1 MSAPQPGQDPQQPF
15 PGQPYPPG
23 QQPYPPAQPYPPGQA
38 YQGQQPYPGPAH
50 PGQPPRPGR
59 KTGFGTAL
67 LAALVWPAVNVVLTL
82 AISGLPPSAEAAGAF
97 IGALLI
103 PTLLAALATWL
114 IARRRPHGWRFPLLV
129 LLALPF
135 YLLVRVLAVAGSA
148 AG

>member
-1 MSAPQPGQDPQQPF
+1 MSAPQPGQDP
-15 PGQPYPPG
+15 

-38 YQGQQPYPGPAH
+38 YPGQQPYPGPAY
-50 PGQPPRPGR
+50 PGQQPHRAGR

-82 AISGLPPSAEAAGAF
+82 AITGPPPSAEATGAF

-103 PTLLAALATWL
+103 PTFLAALATWL

-135 YLLVRVLAVAGSA
+135 YLLIRVLAMAGSA